1 MSFEEDVLKD
11 FITEAK
17 ENLERL
23 DEEFVEL
30 EQRPEDRELL
40 SSIFR
45 TIHTIKG
52 TAGFFGFKTL
62 EAIAHF
68 AEDILSKLRD
78 GLVVADE
85 ETIDMLLKSVD
96 YIKAIIAS
104 LEETGKEP
112 VDETYLDFL
121 VDLRNFADKIAKRA
135 EGGGGEEKP
144 QAEEKASE
152 SSGGETKAS
161 SEEKASEAA
170 EGEKAPEE
178 KKAEEKKEEKPEATQ
193 EKAAEKPAEKAPEKA
208 AEKAPKPADKPAKK
222 DDKGAPQVHLTETHV
237 RVDVKLLDQLMNL
250 AGELVLSRNRL
261 VQIASRINDSE
272 LQNATQSLSLVTTEL
287 QEKIMK
293 TRMQPIGNVFN
304 KFPRIVRDLARATGK
319 KVNLRIEG
327 ADTELDR
334 SIIEAI
340 KDPLTHLVR
349 NAIDHGIEDPDE
361 RVQREKPPVGTLV
374 LRAYHEGGQV
384 VIEIEDDGRGIDV
397 NKVKQRAIER
407 GLITPA
413 EAEAM
418 SDREALALIF
428 KPGFSTAEK
437 VTNIS
442 GRGVGMDVVKTN
454 VEKLGGSIDIQ
465 TVLGAG
471 TTVRLKIPLT
481 LAIIPALVVTCEGQR
496 YAIPQVSLRE
506 LVGLSAE
513 TRKNIHQIGDS
524 EFFRLRGEMV
534 PLVRL
539 SKVLGVEAEPKEN
552 ESLVILNCGAMHF
565 GLVVDEIW
573 DSEEIVVKP
582 LGKHFKDISI
592 FAGATIMGDGRMAL
606 ILDVVGI
613 SRKVGLKIEDVD
625 RAKEEMGLENKLAEE
640 EQQFILLFNVSPEE
654 QFAIPLALV
663 ARLDKIS
670 ADKLEFVGG
679 KEIIQYRGR
688 SIPIIRLENY
698 LPIQPLPEQDEYH
711 LLVFRE
717 GENEVALMVSRIVD
731 SIQTQVR
738 LDERLYK
745 MEGVLGSA
753 IIKDRTTLFLD
764 VYKIIEMQDPYFFVK
779 IVPQEERP
787 YKVLLAEDSP
797 FFRQMIANYLE
808 SAGYEVDTATDG
820 EEAWEKL
827 QHGNYDVLI
836 TDIEMPRLTGIELAK
851 RVRADARLANLPIM
865 ALTSLAS
872 DEDRRRGLEAGID
885 EYQVKLERSQVLEAL
900 ANLLSRKYAQAA

>member
-1 MSFEEDVLKD
+1 MGFDEEILKD
-11 FITEAK
+11 FIAEAK

-30 EQRPEDRELL
+30 EQRPDDKELL

-78 GLVVADE
+78 GLVSVDE
-85 ETIDMLLKSVD
+85 EITDMLLKSVD
-96 YIKAIIAS
+96 YIKAIIAA
-104 LEETGKEP
+104 LEETGEEP

-121 VDLRNFADKIAKRA
+121 VDLRNFADKVAQRAK
-135 EGGGGEEKP
+135 GGGQEETTEKAS
-144 QAEEKASE
+144 AEEKATSE
-152 SSGGETKAS
+152 APVEEGKTEDKDAQEGPKGEPTKAEEPS
-161 SEEKASEAA
+161 SQTSASGQKQKEEKAAA
-170 EGEKAPEE
+170 S
-178 KKAEEKKEEKPEATQ
+178 
-193 EKAAEKPAEKAPEKA
+193 KPAPT
-208 AEKAPKPADKPAKK
+208 PKPSTPKK
-222 DDKGAPQVHLTETHV
+222 DDKGVPHVTLTETHV

-261 VQIASRINDSE
+261 VQIASRINDPE
-272 LQNATQSLSLVTTEL
+272 LLNASQNLSLVTTEL

-304 KFPRIVRDLARATGK
+304 KFPRIVRDLARSTGK

-349 NAIDHGIEDPDE
+349 NAIDHGLEDPDV
-361 RVQREKPPVGTLV
+361 RVQLGKPPVGTLV

-397 NKVKQRAIER
+397 NKIKAKAIEK

-413 EAEAM
+413 EAEKL

-428 KPGFSTAEK
+428 RPGFSTAEK

-471 TTVRLKIPLT
+471 TTVRMKIPLT
-481 LAIIPALVVTCEGQR
+481 LAIIPALVVTCADQR
-496 YAIPQVSLRE
+496 FAIPQVNLRE
-506 LVGLSAE
+506 LVGLSSEEA
-513 TRKNIHQIGDS
+513 RKNIHVVGQS
-524 EFFRLRGEMV
+524 EFYRLRGEII

-539 SKVLGVEAEPKEN
+539 SKVLGLDSEPVEG
-552 ESLVILNCGAMHF
+552 ESLVVLNTGAMDF
-565 GLVVDEIW
+565 GLVVDGIW

-582 LGKHFKDISI
+582 LGKHFKEIPVY
-592 FAGATIMGDGRMAL
+592 AGATIMGDGRVAL
-606 ILDVVGI
+606 ILDVVGL
-613 SRKVGLKIEDVD
+613 SRKVGLKVEDVD
-625 RAKEEMGLENKLAEE
+625 RVREEGTLQTLAED

-663 ARLDKIS
+663 ARLDKVE

-679 KEIIQYRGR
+679 KEIVQYRGR
-688 SIPIIRLENY
+688 SMPVIRLENF

-711 LLVFRE
+711 LLVFSE
-717 GENEVALMVSRIVD
+717 GDNEVAFLVSRIVD
-731 SIQTQVR
+731 SVQTSVD
-738 LDERLYK
+738 LDEKLYQI
-745 MEGVLGSA
+745 EGVLGAS
-753 IIKDRTTLFLD
+753 ILKGKTTLFLD
-764 VYKIIEMQDPYFFVK
+764 VYKIIEMYDPYFFVK
-779 IVPQEERP
+779 HVPGEDRS
-787 YKVLLAEDSP
+787 YRLLLAEDSP
-797 FFRQMIANYLE
+797 FFRQMIANYLA
-808 SAGYEVDTATDG
+808 SAGYEVETATDG

-827 QHGNYDVLI
+827 QKDNFDVLV
-836 TDIEMPRLTGIELAK
+836 TDIEMPRLNGLELAK
-851 RVRADARLANLPIM
+851 RVRADARLAELPIM
-865 ALTSLAS
+865 ALTSLS
-872 DEDRRRGLEAGID
+872 SEEDKRRGLEAGID
-885 EYQVKLERSQVLEAL
+885 EYQVKLERNKVLEAL
-900 ANLLSRKYAQAA
+900 SNLLSRKYAQAA

>member
-1 MSFEEDVLKD
+1 MGFEEDVLKD

-85 ETIDMLLKSVD
+85 ETIDVLLKAVD
-96 YIKAIIAS
+96 YIKAIIAA

-121 VDLRNFADKIAKRA
+121 VDLRNFAEKVAKKA
-135 EGGGGEEKP
+135 EGGGAE
-144 QAEEKASE
+144 EEKASE
-152 SSGGETKAS
+152 EKSAKESQEEAS
-161 SEEKASEAA
+161 SPPEEEKAEEAA
-170 EGEKAPEE
+170 KEE
-178 KKAEEKKEEKPEATQ
+178 SPSQKAETKEEKPQ
-193 EKAAEKPAEKAPEKA
+193 EESKSQAETKPQAESKPQT
-208 AEKAPKPADKPAKK
+208 PKPSSPPKK
-222 DDKGAPQVHLTETHV
+222 EDKGAPHVHLTETHV

-261 VQIASRINDSE
+261 VQIASRISDAE
-272 LQNATQSLSLVTTEL
+272 LQNATQNLSLVTTEL

-304 KFPRIVRDLARATGK
+304 KFPRIVRDLARSTGK

-334 SIIEAI
+334 SIIDAI

-349 NAIDHGIEDPDE
+349 NSIDHGIEDPDT
-361 RVQREKPPVGTLV
+361 RVQLGKPPVGTLV

-397 NKVKQRAIER
+397 NKVKQKAIER

-413 EAEAM
+413 EAEKM

-428 KPGFSTAEK
+428 KPGFSTAQK

-506 LVGLSAE
+506 LVGLSPE

-534 PLVRL
+534 PIIRL
-539 SKVLGVEAEPKEN
+539 SKILGLEAESREN
-552 ESLVILNCGAMHF
+552 ESLVILNSGAMDF

-592 FAGATIMGDGRMAL
+592 FAGATIMGDGKMAL

-613 SRKVGLKIEDVD
+613 SRKIGLKVEDVD
-625 RAKEEMGLENKLAEE
+625 RVKEEASKRATLAED

-663 ARLDKIS
+663 ARLDKIK
-670 ADKLEFVGG
+670 AEKLEFVGG
-679 KEIIQYRGR
+679 KEIVQYRGR
-688 SIPIIRLENY
+688 SMPIIRLENY

-711 LLVFRE
+711 LLVFAE
-717 GENEVALMVSRIVD
+717 GEREVAFLVSRIVD
-731 SIQTQVR
+731 SIQTQVK
-738 LDERLYK
+738 LDERLYQI
-745 MEGVLGSA
+745 EGVLGSA
-753 IIKDRTTLFLD
+753 IVKGRTTLFLD

-787 YKVLLAEDSP
+787 YRVLLAEDSP
-797 FFRQMIANYLE
+797 FFRQMIANYLAA
-808 SAGYEVDTATDG
+808 AGYDVETAADG
-820 EEAWEKL
+820 LEAWEKL
-827 QHGNYDVLI
+827 QKEPFDVLV
-836 TDIEMPRLTGIELAK
+836 TDIEMPNMTGLELAK
-851 RVRADARLANLPIM
+851 KIRADERLAHLPVM

-872 DEDRRRGLEAGID
+872 DEDKRRGLEAGID
-885 EYQVKLERSQVLEAL
+885 EYQVKLERSKVLEAL
-900 ANLLSRKYAQAA
+900 ADLLNRKYAQAA

>member
-1 MSFEEDVLKD
+1 MGFEEDVLKD

-30 EQRPEDRELL
+30 EQHPEDRELL

-85 ETIDMLLKSVD
+85 ETIDMLLKAVD
-96 YIKAIIAS
+96 YIKAIIAA

-121 VDLRNFADKIAKRA
+121 VDLRNFAEKVAKKA
-135 EGGGGEEKP
+135 EGGGAPPKEKAEEAPAQESKAEEQKPSEEPPSEEKP
-144 QAEEKASE
+144 EEAQAVAESQKDQEEPKAEEKA
-152 SSGGETKAS
+152 AP
-161 SEEKASEAA
+161 SEEGKA
-170 EGEKAPEE
+170 
-178 KKAEEKKEEKPEATQ
+178 KAESKPE
-193 EKAAEKPAEKAPEKA
+193 
-208 AEKAPKPADKPAKK
+208 APKPAPASPKK
-222 DDKGAPQVHLTETHV
+222 KEDKGVPHVHLTETHV

-261 VQIASRINDSE
+261 VQIASRISDAE
-272 LQNATQSLSLVTTEL
+272 LQNATQNLSLVTTEL

-304 KFPRIVRDLARATGK
+304 KFPRIVRDLARSTGK

-334 SIIEAI
+334 SIIDAI

-349 NAIDHGIEDPDE
+349 NSIDHGIEEPDI
-361 RVQREKPPVGTLV
+361 RVQMGKPPVGTLV

-397 NKVKQRAIER
+397 EKVKQKAIEK

-413 EAEAM
+413 EAEKM

-428 KPGFSTAEK
+428 KPGFSTAQK

-506 LVGLSAE
+506 LVGLSPE

-534 PLVRL
+534 PIIRL
-539 SKVLGVEAEPKEN
+539 SKILGIEAQPREN
-552 ESLVILNCGAMHF
+552 ESLVILNSGAMDF

-592 FAGATIMGDGRMAL
+592 FAGATIMGDGKMAL

-613 SRKVGLKIEDVD
+613 SRKIGLKVEDVD
-625 RAKEEMGLENKLAEE
+625 KAKEETAAKTVGED

-663 ARLDKIS
+663 ARLDKIK
-670 ADKLEFVGG
+670 AEKLEFVGG
-679 KEIIQYRGR
+679 KEIVQYRGR
-688 SIPIIRLENY
+688 SMPIIRLENY
-698 LPIQPLPEQDEYH
+698 LPIQPLPEQEEYH
-711 LLVFRE
+711 LLVFAE
-717 GENEVALMVSRIVD
+717 GEREVAFLVSRIVD
-731 SIQTQVR
+731 SIQTHVK
-738 LDERLYK
+738 LDERLYQI
-745 MEGVLGSA
+745 EGVLGSA
-753 IIKDRTTLFLD
+753 IVKDRTTLFLD
-764 VYKIIEMQDPYFFVK
+764 VYKIIEMHDPYFFVK

-787 YKVLLAEDSP
+787 YRVLLAEDSP
-797 FFRQMIANYLE
+797 FFRQMIANYLAA
-808 SAGYEVDTATDG
+808 AGYEVETAVDG
-820 EEAWEKL
+820 LDAWEKL
-827 QHGNYDVLI
+827 QKEPFDVLV
-836 TDIEMPRLTGIELAK
+836 TDIEMPNMTGIELAK
-851 RVRADARLANLPIM
+851 KIRADERLANLPIM

-885 EYQVKLERSQVLEAL
+885 EYQVKLERAKVLEAL
-900 ANLLSRKYAQAA
+900 ADLLNRKYARAA

>member
-1 MSFEEDVLKD
+1 MSFDEEVLKD
-11 FITEAK
+11 FISEAK

-85 ETIDMLLKSVD
+85 ETIDVLLKSVD

-121 VDLRNFADKIAKRA
+121 VDLRNFADKVAQRA
-135 EGGGGEEKP
+135 QGGKKEE
-144 QAEEKASE
+144 
-152 SSGGETKAS
+152 
-161 SEEKASEAA
+161 
-170 EGEKAPEE
+170 APSQ
-178 KKAEEKKEEKPEATQ
+178 KAEEKGESPVQEGEAQEPEAKGQEEASPSPPSEEAPPQEAKKEESAKPV
-193 EKAAEKPAEKAPEKA
+193 
-208 AEKAPKPADKPAKK
+208 KPADKPKK
-222 DDKGAPQVHLTETHV
+222 KEDKGIPQVHLTESHV

-261 VQIASRINDSE
+261 VQIASRISDTE
-272 LQNATQSLSLVTTEL
+272 LHNATQSLSLVTTEL

-304 KFPRIVRDLARATGK
+304 KFPRIVRDLARSTGK
-319 KVNLRIEG
+319 KVNLHIEG

-349 NAIDHGIEDPDE
+349 NAIDHGLEDPDE

-397 NKVKQRAIER
+397 KKVKKKAVEKGI
-407 GLITPA
+407 ISAA
-413 EAEAM
+413 EAETL
-418 SDREALALIF
+418 SDREALSLIF
-428 KPGFSTAEK
+428 RPGFSTAQK

-481 LAIIPALVVTCEGQR
+481 LAIIPALVVTCDGQR

-513 TRKNIHQIGDS
+513 TKKNIHQIGDS

-539 SKVLGVEAEPKEN
+539 SKILGLERESKDS

-582 LGKHFKDISI
+582 LGKHFKDLSI
-592 FAGATIMGDGRMAL
+592 FAGATIMGDGKMAL

-613 SRKVGLKIEDVD
+613 SRKVGLKVEDVD
-625 RAKEEMGLENKLAEE
+625 RAKDEMGLQNLSTED

-663 ARLDKIS
+663 ARLDKVS

-688 SIPIIRLENY
+688 SIPVIRLENY
-698 LPIQPLPEQDEYH
+698 LPIQPLPEQEEYN

-717 GENEVALMVSRIVD
+717 GDNEVAFMVSRIVD
-731 SIQTQVR
+731 SLQISVN

-745 MEGVLGSA
+745 MEGVLGSS
-753 IIKDRTTLFLD
+753 IVKGRTTLFLD
-764 VYKIIEMQDPYFFVK
+764 VYKIIEMHDPYFFLK
-779 IVPQEERP
+779 ILPQEEHP
-787 YKVLLAEDSP
+787 YRVLLAEDSP

-808 SAGYEVDTATDG
+808 SAGYEVDTASDG

-827 QHGNYDVLI
+827 QQGKYDVLV
-836 TDIEMPRLTGIELAK
+836 TDIEMPRLTGLELTK
-851 RVRADARLANLPIM
+851 RVRSDPKFADLPIM
-865 ALTSLAS
+865 ALTSLS
-872 DEDRRRGLEAGID
+872 SEEDKKRGLEAGVD
-885 EYQVKLERSQVLEAL
+885 EYQVKLERSNVLEAL
-900 ANLLSRKYAQAA
+900 ANLISRKYAKAA

>member
-1 MSFEEDVLKD
+1 MGFEEDVLKD

-17 ENLERL
+17 ENLEKL

-30 EQRPEDRELL
+30 EQRPDDRELL

-78 GLVVADE
+78 GLVAVDE
-85 ETIDMLLKSVD
+85 EITDMLLKAVD
-96 YIKAIIAS
+96 YIKAIIAA
-104 LEETGKEP
+104 LEESGQEP

-121 VDLRNFADKIAKRA
+121 VDLRNFADKVAERAKGGAPA
-135 EGGGGEEKP
+135 EKKQESEAKEIEEAKEEKVEAKAEEIKEEAPKEEIPSEKEKP
-144 QAEEKASE
+144 QKEPEVAK
-152 SSGGETKAS
+152 
-161 SEEKASEAA
+161 
-170 EGEKAPEE
+170 EE
-178 KKAEEKKEEKPEATQ
+178 KKPAPAPQAAKPKKE
-193 EKAAEKPAEKAPEKA
+193 
-208 AEKAPKPADKPAKK
+208 
-222 DDKGAPQVHLTETHV
+222 DKGVPHVTLTETHV

-261 VQIASRINDSE
+261 VQIATRINDPE
-272 LQNATQSLSLVTTEL
+272 LLNASQGLSLVTTEL

-304 KFPRIVRDLARATGK
+304 KFPRIVRDLARSTGK

-349 NAIDHGIEDPDE
+349 NAIDHGIEDPDY
-361 RVQREKPPVGTLV
+361 RVQVGKPPVGTLV

-397 NKVKQRAIER
+397 NKLKAKAIEK
-407 GLITPA
+407 GLISPS
-413 EAEAM
+413 EADKL
-418 SDREALALIF
+418 SDREVLSFIF
-428 KPGFSTAEK
+428 RPGFSTAEK

-465 TVLGAG
+465 TVLGSG

-481 LAIIPALVVTCEGQR
+481 LAIIPALIVTCADQR
-496 YAIPQVSLRE
+496 FAIPQVNLRE
-506 LVGLSAE
+506 LVGLSSEEAK
-513 TRKNIHQIGDS
+513 KNINMIGDS
-524 EFFRLRGEMV
+524 EFYRLRGEII

-539 SKVLGVEAEPKEN
+539 SK
-552 ESLVILNCGAMHF
+552 ILNFGCECNKNGSLIILNTGTMDF
-565 GLVVDEIW
+565 GLIVDEIW

-582 LGKHFKDISI
+582 LGKHFKEIPI
-592 FAGATIMGDGRMAL
+592 YAGATIMGDGRVAL
-606 ILDVVGI
+606 ILDVVGL
-613 SRKVGLKIEDVD
+613 SRKVGLKVEDVD
-625 RAKEEMGLENKLAEE
+625 RLKEEAELIQAGSEEN
-640 EQQFILLFNVSPEE
+640 QQFILLFNVSPQE
-654 QFAIPLALV
+654 QFAIPLALI

-679 KEIIQYRGR
+679 KEIVQYRGR

-711 LLVFRE
+711 LLVFTE
-717 GENEVALMVSRIVD
+717 GDNEVAILVSRIVD
-731 SIQTQVR
+731 SIQIAVD
-738 LDERLYK
+738 LDERLYQV
-745 MEGVLGSA
+745 EGILGSS
-753 IIKDRTTLFLD
+753 ILKNKTTLFID
-764 VYKIIEMQDPYFFVK
+764 VYKIIEMYDPNFFIKV
-779 IVPQEERP
+779 VPPEERA
-787 YKVLLAEDSP
+787 YRVLLAEDSP
-797 FFRQMIANYLE
+797 FFRQMITNYLV
-808 SAGYEVDTATDG
+808 SAGYEVETASDG
-820 EEAWEKL
+820 LEAWEKL
-827 QHGNYDVLI
+827 QKEHFDVLI
-836 TDIEMPRLTGIELAK
+836 TDIEMPRMNGLELTKKI
-851 RVRADARLANLPIM
+851 RADARLAQLPVM
-865 ALTSLAS
+865 ALTSLAGE
-872 DEDRRRGLEAGID
+872 EDRRRGIEAGVD
-885 EYQVKLERSQVLEAL
+885 EYQIKLDRTNVLEAL
-900 ANLLSRKYAQAA
+900 ARLLSQKYAKAA

>member
-1 MSFEEDVLKD
+1 MGFEEDVLKD

-30 EQRPEDRELL
+30 EQRPEDKELL

-85 ETIDMLLKSVD
+85 ETIDMLLKAVD
-96 YIKAIIAS
+96 YIKAIIAA

-112 VDETYLDFL
+112 VDDTYLDFL
-121 VDLRNFADKIAKRA
+121 VDLRNFAEKVAKRA
-135 EGGGGEEKP
+135 EGGGAEAKEASPAEAKEASPKEAPAEASQASSPEEKKEGEKGAETKEEAQAKAEAP
-144 QAEEKASE
+144 KEEPSKAEEKAS
-152 SSGGETKAS
+152 
-161 SEEKASEAA
+161 
-170 EGEKAPEE
+170 
-178 KKAEEKKEEKPEATQ
+178 KPEV
-193 EKAAEKPAEKAPEKA
+193 
-208 AEKAPKPADKPAKK
+208 PKPAASAPKKEDKSP
-222 DDKGAPQVHLTETHV
+222 PQVHLTETHV

-261 VQIASRINDSE
+261 VQIASRISDAE
-272 LQNATQSLSLVTTEL
+272 LQNATQNLSLVTTEL

-304 KFPRIVRDLARATGK
+304 KFPRIVRDLARSTGK

-334 SIIEAI
+334 SIIDAI

-349 NAIDHGIEDPDE
+349 NSIDHGIEDPDT
-361 RVQREKPPVGTLV
+361 RVQVGKPPVGTLV

-397 NKVKQRAIER
+397 KKIKQKAIEK

-413 EAEAM
+413 EAESM

-428 KPGFSTAEK
+428 RPGFSTAQK

-506 LVGLSAE
+506 LVGLSPE

-534 PLVRL
+534 PIVRL
-539 SKVLGVEAEPKEN
+539 AKILGVEAQPREN
-552 ESLVILNCGAMHF
+552 ESLVILNSGAMDF

-592 FAGATIMGDGRMAL
+592 FAGATIMGDGKMAL

-613 SRKVGLKIEDVD
+613 SRKIGLKVEDVD
-625 RAKEEMGLENKLAEE
+625 RAKEEGAQAAYGEE

-663 ARLDKIS
+663 ARLDKIK

-679 KEIIQYRGR
+679 KEIVQYRGR
-688 SIPIIRLENY
+688 SMPIIRLENF
-698 LPIQPLPEQDEYH
+698 LPIQPLPEQEEYH
-711 LLVFRE
+711 LLVFAE
-717 GENEVALMVSRIVD
+717 GENEVAFLVSRIVD
-731 SIQTQVR
+731 SIQTHVK
-738 LDERLYK
+738 LDERLYQI
-745 MEGVLGSA
+745 EGVLGSA
-753 IIKDRTTLFLD
+753 IVKDKTTLFLD
-764 VYKIIEMQDPYFFVK
+764 VYKIIEMHDPNFFLK

-787 YKVLLAEDSP
+787 YRVLLAEDSP
-797 FFRQMIANYLE
+797 FFRQMIANYLVA
-808 SAGYEVDTATDG
+808 AGYEVETAADG
-820 EEAWEKL
+820 LEAWEKL
-827 QHGNYDVLI
+827 QKESFDVLV
-836 TDIEMPRLTGIELAK
+836 TDIEMPRMNGLELAK
-851 RVRADARLANLPIM
+851 KIRAEERLADLPIM
-865 ALTSLAS
+865 ALTSLAGE
-872 DEDRRRGLEAGID
+872 EDRRRGLEAGID
-885 EYQVKLERSQVLEAL
+885 EYQVKLERAKVLEAL
-900 ANLLSRKYAQAA
+900 ANLLNRKYAKAA

>member
-30 EQRPEDRELL
+30 EQRPEDKELL

-68 AEDILSKLRD
+68 AEDILAKLRD

-85 ETIDMLLKSVD
+85 ETIDVLLKSVD
-96 YIKAIIAS
+96 YIKAIIAA

-112 VDETYLDFL
+112 IDDTYLEFL
-121 VDLRNFADKIAKRA
+121 VDLRNFAEKVAKRA
-135 EGGGGEEKP
+135 EGGGEDKKPSQEAKAEEASETSP
-144 QAEEKASE
+144 EEKAKTEEQPKSE
-152 SSGGETKAS
+152 KT
-161 SEEKASEAA
+161 SEKEKTQ
-170 EGEKAPEE
+170 PEE
-178 KKAEEKKEEKPEATQ
+178 QPQKEAEAKVPAPKKEPEKKEKAT
-193 EKAAEKPAEKAPEKA
+193 
-208 AEKAPKPADKPAKK
+208 PKTDKTPHV
-222 DDKGAPQVHLTETHV
+222 QLTETHV

-261 VQIASRINDSE
+261 VQIASRLSDSE
-272 LQNATQSLSLVTTEL
+272 LQNATQNLSLVTTEL

-304 KFPRIVRDLARATGK
+304 KFPRIVRDLARSTGK
-319 KVNLRIEG
+319 KVTLRIEG

-334 SIIEAI
+334 SIIDAI

-349 NAIDHGIEDPDE
+349 NSIDHGIEDPDI
-361 RVQREKPPVGTLV
+361 RVQVGKPPAGTLI

-397 NKVKQRAIER
+397 EKVKQKAIEK
-407 GLITPA
+407 GLISPS
-413 EAEAM
+413 EAEKL

-428 KPGFSTAEK
+428 RPGFSTAEK

-465 TVLGAG
+465 SVLGAG

-481 LAIIPALVVTCEGQR
+481 LAIIPALVVTCNSQR

-506 LVGLSAE
+506 LVGLSEE
-513 TRKNIHQIGDS
+513 TRKNIHQIGNS

-534 PLVRL
+534 PIIRL
-539 SKVLGVEAEPKEN
+539 SKILGVQPSEENHKE
-552 ESLVILNCGAMHF
+552 ESLVILTSGAMDF

-582 LGKHFKDISI
+582 LGKHFKDLSI
-592 FAGATIMGDGRMAL
+592 FAGATIMGDGKMAL

-613 SRKVGLKIEDVD
+613 SRKIGLKTEDVD
-625 RAKEEMGLENKLAEE
+625 RAKETIVSETFTEDD
-640 EQQFILLFNVSPEE
+640 QQFILLFNVAPEE

-688 SIPIIRLENY
+688 SMPIIRLENF
-698 LPIQPLPEQDEYH
+698 LPIQPLPEQEEYH
-711 LLVFRE
+711 LLVFAE
-717 GENEVALMVSRIVD
+717 GENEVALLVSRIVD
-731 SIQTQVR
+731 SIQTKID
-738 LDERLYK
+738 LDEKLYQI
-745 MEGVLGSA
+745 EGVLGSA

-764 VYKIIEMQDPYFFVK
+764 VYKIIEMHDPYFFVK
-779 IVPQEERP
+779 VVPQDDRP
-787 YKVLLAEDSP
+787 YRVLLAEDSP
-797 FFRQMIANYLE
+797 FFRQMIANYLA
-808 SAGYEVDTATDG
+808 SSGYEVETATDG
-820 EEAWEKL
+820 LDAWEKL
-827 QHGNYDVLI
+827 QKDSFDVLI
-836 TDIEMPRLTGIELAK
+836 TDIEMPRMTGIELAK
-851 RVRADARLANLPIM
+851 QVRSDERFANLPII

-885 EYQVKLERSQVLEAL
+885 EYQVKLERSRVLESL
-900 ANLLSRKYAQAA
+900 AELLKRKKEEAQAA

>member
-1 MSFEEDVLKD
+1 MGFEEDVLKD

-85 ETIDMLLKSVD
+85 ETIDMLLKAVD
-96 YIKAIIAS
+96 YIKAIIAA

-121 VDLRNFADKIAKRA
+121 VDLRNFAEKVAKKA
-135 EGGGGEEKP
+135 EGGGTQPEESTPKETAKEAKP
-144 QAEEKASE
+144 SQEAQPSAEEAKTQEESPKETPQEEAPKAE
-152 SSGGETKAS
+152 SS
-161 SEEKASEAA
+161 
-170 EGEKAPEE
+170 
-178 KKAEEKKEEKPEATQ
+178 KPEAQ
-193 EKAAEKPAEKAPEKA
+193 AKPETKPEVPKPEA
-208 AEKAPKPADKPAKK
+208 KAPKKTDKAP
-222 DDKGAPQVHLTETHV
+222 PQVHLTETHV

-261 VQIASRINDSE
+261 VQIASRISDSE

-304 KFPRIVRDLARATGK
+304 KFPRIVRDLARSTGK

-334 SIIEAI
+334 SIIDAI

-349 NAIDHGIEDPDE
+349 NSIDHGIEDPDT
-361 RVQREKPPVGTLV
+361 RIQVGKPPVGTLV

-397 NKVKQRAIER
+397 NKIKQKAIEK

-413 EAEAM
+413 EAEKM

-428 KPGFSTAEK
+428 KPGFSTAQK

-465 TVLGAG
+465 TVLGSG

-481 LAIIPALVVTCEGQR
+481 LAIIPALVVTCQDQR

-506 LVGLSAE
+506 LVGLSPE

-534 PLVRL
+534 PIIRL
-539 SKVLGVEAEPKEN
+539 SKVLGVEAEAREN
-552 ESLVILNCGAMHF
+552 ESLVILNSGAMDF

-592 FAGATIMGDGRMAL
+592 FAGATIMGDGKMAL
-606 ILDVVGI
+606 ILDVVGV
-613 SRKVGLKIEDVD
+613 SRKIGLKSEDVD
-625 RAKEEMGLENKLAEE
+625 RVKEEATTKTGYRED

-663 ARLDKIS
+663 ARLDKVK
-670 ADKLEFVGG
+670 AEKLEFVGG
-679 KEIIQYRGR
+679 KEIVQYRGR
-688 SIPIIRLENY
+688 SMPIIRLENY
-698 LPIQPLPEQDEYH
+698 LPIQPLPEQEEYH
-711 LLVFRE
+711 LLVFAE
-717 GENEVALMVSRIVD
+717 GDREVAFLVSRIVD
-731 SIQTQVR
+731 SIQTHVK
-738 LDERLYK
+738 LDERLYQ

-753 IIKDRTTLFLD
+753 IVKDRTTLFLD
-764 VYKIIEMQDPYFFVK
+764 VYKILEMYDPNFFVK
-779 IVPQEERP
+779 IVPKEERV
-787 YKVLLAEDSP
+787 YRVLLAEDSP
-797 FFRQMIANYLE
+797 FFRQMIANYLAA
-808 SAGYEVDTATDG
+808 AGYEVDTASDG
-820 EEAWEKL
+820 LEAWEKL
-827 QHGNYDVLI
+827 QKESYDVLV
-836 TDIEMPRLTGIELAK
+836 TDIEMPHLNGIELAK
-851 RVRADARLANLPIM
+851 KIRADERLANLPIM
-865 ALTSLAS
+865 ALTSLSS

-885 EYQVKLERSQVLEAL
+885 EYQVKLERSRVLEAL
-900 ANLLSRKYAQAA
+900 AQLLTKKYAEAA

>member
-1 MSFEEDVLKD
+1 MGFDEEILKD

-30 EQRPEDRELL
+30 EQRPDDKELL

-78 GLVVADE
+78 GLVSVDE
-85 ETIDMLLKSVD
+85 EITDMLLKAVD
-96 YIKAIIAS
+96 YIKAIIGA
-104 LEETGKEP
+104 LEETGQEP

-121 VDLRNFADKIAKRA
+121 VDLRNFADKVAQRAK
-135 EGGGGEEKP
+135 GGEKAGQDSASSKTAEERSAASKDVSPEEKDASAQA
-144 QAEEKASE
+144 QAEEKSSAEKEAVQKAS
-152 SSGGETKAS
+152 GEDKAKTSAPTPKAS
-161 SEEKASEAA
+161 S
-170 EGEKAPEE
+170 P
-178 KKAEEKKEEKPEATQ
+178 KKE
-193 EKAAEKPAEKAPEKA
+193 
-208 AEKAPKPADKPAKK
+208 
-222 DDKGAPQVHLTETHV
+222 DKGGVPHVTLTETHV

-261 VQIASRINDSE
+261 VQIASRINDPE
-272 LQNATQSLSLVTTEL
+272 LFNASQNLSLVTTEL

-304 KFPRIVRDLARATGK
+304 KFPRIVRDLARSTGK

-340 KDPLTHLVR
+340 KDPLTHLIR
-349 NAIDHGIEDPDE
+349 NAIDHGLEDPDT
-361 RVQREKPPVGTLV
+361 RVQVGKPPVGTLV

-397 NKVKQRAIER
+397 NKIKAKATEK
-407 GLITPA
+407 GLITPS
-413 EAEAM
+413 EAEKL

-428 KPGFSTAEK
+428 RPGFSTAEK

-454 VEKLGGSIDIQ
+454 VEKLGGNIDIQ
-465 TVLGAG
+465 TVLGSG

-481 LAIIPALVVTCEGQR
+481 LAIIPALIVTCGEQR
-496 YAIPQVSLRE
+496 FAIPQVNLRE
-506 LVGLSAE
+506 LVGLSSEEA
-513 TRKNIHQIGDS
+513 RKNIHVVGES
-524 EFFRLRGEMV
+524 EFYRLRGEII

-539 SKVLGVEAEPKEN
+539 SKILGLESKPVDG
-552 ESLVILNCGAMHF
+552 ESLVVLNTGAMDF
-565 GLVVDEIW
+565 GLVVDSIW

-582 LGKHFKDISI
+582 LGKHFKNISI
-592 FAGATIMGDGRMAL
+592 YAGATIMGDGKVAL
-606 ILDVVGI
+606 ILDTVGI
-613 SRKVGLKIEDVD
+613 SRKVGLKVEDVD
-625 RAKEEMGLENKLAEE
+625 RVRDEAGVTAAAEE
-640 EQQFILLFNVSPEE
+640 EQQFILLFNVSPQE

-679 KEIIQYRGR
+679 KEIVQYRGR

-711 LLVFRE
+711 LLVFTE
-717 GENEVALMVSRIVD
+717 GENEVAFLVSRIVD
-731 SIQTQVR
+731 SIQTR
-738 LDERLYK
+738 IDLDERLYQV
-745 MEGVLGSA
+745 EGILGSS
-753 IIKDRTTLFLD
+753 ILKEKTTLFLD
-764 VYKIIEMQDPYFFVK
+764 VYKLIEMYDPYFFVK
-779 IVPQEERP
+779 RIPEEGRT
-787 YKVLLAEDSP
+787 YKLLLAEDSP
-797 FFRQMIANYLE
+797 FFRQMIANYLA
-808 SAGYEVDTATDG
+808 SAGYEVETATDG

-827 QHGNYDVLI
+827 QKDQFDVLI
-836 TDIEMPRLTGIELAK
+836 TDIEMPRLNGLELTK
-851 RVRADARLANLPIM
+851 RVRADSRLANLPIM
-865 ALTSLAS
+865 ALTSLS
-872 DEDRRRGLEAGID
+872 SEEDKRKGTEAGID
-885 EYQVKLERSQVLEAL
+885 EYQVKLERNKVLDAL
-900 ANLLSRKYAQAA
+900 ADLLSRKYAQAA

>member
-1 MSFEEDVLKD
+1 MSFDEEVLKD

-30 EQRPEDRELL
+30 EQRPDDKELL

-78 GLVVADE
+78 GLVSVDE
-85 ETIDMLLKSVD
+85 EITDMLLKAVD
-96 YIKAIIAS
+96 YIKAIIAA
-104 LEETGKEP
+104 LEETGQEP

-121 VDLRNFADKIAKRA
+121 VDLRNFADKVAQRA
-135 EGGGGEEKP
+135 QSGGG
-144 QAEEKASE
+144 AS
-152 SSGGETKAS
+152 GP
-161 SEEKASEAA
+161 SEEKSQEEAPSEGGTAAEAKEASKEPEPAKAEASEEGAKQEA
-170 EGEKAPEE
+170 ESKGEAHAKEE
-178 KKAEEKKEEKPEATQ
+178 AKPKKEEKPAVAQEAS
-193 EKAAEKPAEKAPEKA
+193 KL
-208 AEKAPKPADKPAKK
+208 KK
-222 DDKGAPQVHLTETHV
+222 EDKGVPHVTLTETHV

-261 VQIASRINDSE
+261 VQIASRINDPE
-272 LQNATQSLSLVTTEL
+272 LLNASQNLSLVTTEL

-304 KFPRIVRDLARATGK
+304 KFPRIVRDLARSTGK

-334 SIIEAI
+334 SIIESI

-349 NAIDHGIEDPDE
+349 NAIDHGLEDPDT
-361 RVQREKPPVGTLV
+361 RVQLGKPPVGTLV

-397 NKVKQRAIER
+397 NKIKQKAVER
-407 GLITPA
+407 GLISPS
-413 EAEAM
+413 EAEKL

-481 LAIIPALVVTCEGQR
+481 LAIIPALVVTCADQR
-496 YAIPQVSLRE
+496 FAIPQVNLRE
-506 LVGLSAE
+506 LVGLSSEEA
-513 TRKNIHQIGDS
+513 RKNIHLVGQS
-524 EFFRLRGEMV
+524 EFYRLRGEII

-539 SKVLGVEAEPKEN
+539 SKVLGLESEPGEN
-552 ESLVILNCGAMHF
+552 ESLVVLNTGAMDF
-565 GLVVDEIW
+565 GLVVDGIW

-582 LGKHFKDISI
+582 LGKHFKDIPVY
-592 FAGATIMGDGRMAL
+592 AGATIMGDGRVAL
-606 ILDVVGI
+606 ILDVVGL
-613 SRKVGLKIEDVD
+613 SRKVGLKVEDVD
-625 RAKEEMGLENKLAEE
+625 RVQEEAGMQTAMGED
-640 EQQFILLFNVSPEE
+640 EQQFILLFNVSPQE

-679 KEIIQYRGR
+679 KEIVQYRGR
-688 SIPIIRLENY
+688 SIPVIRLENF
-698 LPIQPLPEQDEYH
+698 LPIQPLPEQEEYH
-711 LLVFRE
+711 LLVFTE
-717 GENEVALMVSRIVD
+717 GENEVAFLVSRIVD
-731 SIQTQVR
+731 SIQTSVD

-745 MEGVLGSA
+745 IEVVLGAS
-753 IIKDRTTLFLD
+753 ILKGKTTLFLD
-764 VYKIIEMQDPYFFVK
+764 VYKIIEMYDPYFFVK
-779 IVPQEERP
+779 HVPGEDRT
-787 YKVLLAEDSP
+787 YRLLLAEDSP
-797 FFRQMIANYLE
+797 FFRQMIANYLV
-808 SAGYEVDTATDG
+808 SAGYEVETAVDG

-827 QHGNYDVLI
+827 QKDNFDALV
-836 TDIEMPRLTGIELAK
+836 TDIEMPRLNGLELAK
-851 RVRADARLANLPIM
+851 RVRADARLAELPIM
-865 ALTSLAS
+865 ALTSLS
-872 DEDRRRGLEAGID
+872 SEEDRRRGLEAGID
-885 EYQVKLERSQVLEAL
+885 EYQVKLEREKVLEAL
-900 ANLLSRKYAQAA
+900 TQLLSRKYAEAA

>member
-1 MSFEEDVLKD
+1 MGFEEDVLKD

-85 ETIDMLLKSVD
+85 ETIDVLLKAVD
-96 YIKAIIAS
+96 YIKAIIAA

-121 VDLRNFADKIAKRA
+121 VDLRNFAEKVAKKAESGDTQTGDKSQ
-135 EGGGGEEKP
+135 EEATK
-144 QAEEKASE
+144 EASP
-152 SSGGETKAS
+152 SETGAT
-161 SEEKASEAA
+161 SEESAA
-170 EGEKAPEE
+170 KDEKEKTPEEVKAPEE
-178 KKAEEKKEEKPEATQ
+178 GEAKGERAKPEAESKPEAPKPSSPKKEEKAVPH
-193 EKAAEKPAEKAPEKA
+193 
-208 AEKAPKPADKPAKK
+208 
-222 DDKGAPQVHLTETHV
+222 VHLTETHV

-261 VQIASRINDSE
+261 VQIASRISDAE
-272 LQNATQSLSLVTTEL
+272 LQNATQNLSLVTTEL

-304 KFPRIVRDLARATGK
+304 KFPRIVRDLARSTGK

-334 SIIEAI
+334 SIIDAI

-349 NAIDHGIEDPDE
+349 NSIDHGIEDPDT
-361 RVQREKPPVGTLV
+361 RVQLGKPPVGTLV

-397 NKVKQRAIER
+397 EKVKQKAIEK

-413 EAEAM
+413 EAEKM

-428 KPGFSTAEK
+428 KPGFSTAK
-437 VTNIS
+437 QVTNIS

-506 LVGLSAE
+506 LVGLSSE

-534 PLVRL
+534 PIIRL
-539 SKVLGVEAEPKEN
+539 SKILGLEAEAREN
-552 ESLVILNCGAMHF
+552 ESLVILNSGAMDF

-592 FAGATIMGDGRMAL
+592 FAGATIMGDGKMAL

-613 SRKVGLKIEDVD
+613 SRKIGLKVEDVD
-625 RAKEEMGLENKLAEE
+625 RVKEETTSRSTLTED

-663 ARLDKIS
+663 ARLDKIK

-679 KEIIQYRGR
+679 KEIVQYRGR
-688 SIPIIRLENY
+688 SMPIIRLENY

-711 LLVFRE
+711 LLVFAE
-717 GENEVALMVSRIVD
+717 GEREVAFLVSRIVD
-731 SIQTQVR
+731 SIQTHVK
-738 LDERLYK
+738 LDERLYQI
-745 MEGVLGSA
+745 EGVLGSA

-764 VYKIIEMQDPYFFVK
+764 VYKIIEMHDPYFFMK
-779 IVPQEERP
+779 IIPQEERP
-787 YKVLLAEDSP
+787 YRVLLAEDSP
-797 FFRQMIANYLE
+797 FFRQMIANYL
-808 SAGYEVDTATDG
+808 SAAGYEVETATDG
-820 EEAWEKL
+820 LEAWEKL
-827 QHGNYDVLI
+827 QKESFDVLI
-836 TDIEMPRLTGIELAK
+836 TDIEMPHMTGIELAK
-851 RVRADARLANLPIM
+851 KIRADERLANLPIM

-872 DEDRRRGLEAGID
+872 DEHKRRGLEAGID
-885 EYQVKLERSQVLEAL
+885 EYQVKLERSKVLEAL
-900 ANLLSRKYAQAA
+900 ADLLNRKYAQAA

>member
-85 ETIDMLLKSVD
+85 ETIDMLLKAVD
-96 YIKAIIAS
+96 YIKAIIAA

-112 VDETYLDFL
+112 VDEEYLDFL
-121 VDLRNFADKIAKRA
+121 VDLRNFAEKIAKRA
-135 EGGGGEEKP
+135 EGGGAAPKEEAKKPEGEPP
-144 QAEEKASE
+144 QEEAKE
-152 SSGGETKAS
+152 ETK
-161 SEEKASEAA
+161 EEAK
-170 EGEKAPEE
+170 EE
-178 KKAEEKKEEKPEATQ
+178 PQKEESPKEEPPKAEEQKTPAQAEPKAEAKPEAPKPQTAPKKAD
-193 EKAAEKPAEKAPEKA
+193 KAAPH
-208 AEKAPKPADKPAKK
+208 
-222 DDKGAPQVHLTETHV
+222 VHLTETHV

-261 VQIASRINDSE
+261 VQIASRISDPE
-272 LQNATQSLSLVTTEL
+272 LLNATQNLSLVTTEL

-304 KFPRIVRDLARATGK
+304 KFPRIVRDLARSTGK

-334 SIIEAI
+334 SIIDAI

-349 NAIDHGIEDPDE
+349 NAIDHGIEDPDT
-361 RVQREKPPVGTLV
+361 RVQMGKPPVGTLV

-397 NKVKQRAIER
+397 NKIKQKAIEK

-418 SDREALALIF
+418 SDREALSLIF
-428 KPGFSTAEK
+428 KPGFSTAQQ

-481 LAIIPALVVTCEGQR
+481 LAIIPALVVTCDGQR

-524 EFFRLRGEMV
+524 EFFRLRGEIV
-534 PLVRL
+534 PIVRL
-539 SKVLGVEAEPKEN
+539 SKILGLETGEREN
-552 ESLVILNCGAMHF
+552 ESLVILNSGAMDF

-582 LGKHFKDISI
+582 LGKHLKNISI
-592 FAGATIMGDGRMAL
+592 FAGATIMGDGKIAL

-613 SRKVGLKIEDVD
+613 SRKIGLKIEDVD
-625 RAKEEMGLENKLAEE
+625 RIKEEAATKAYGEE

-663 ARLDKIS
+663 ARLDKVK
-670 ADKLEFVGG
+670 ADQLEFVGG
-679 KEIIQYRGR
+679 KEIVQYRGR
-688 SIPIIRLENY
+688 SMPVIRLENY
-698 LPIQPLPEQDEYH
+698 LPIQPLPEQEEYH
-711 LLVFRE
+711 LLVFAEGDRE
-717 GENEVALMVSRIVD
+717 LAFLVSRIVD
-731 SIQTQVR
+731 SIQTHVK
-738 LDERLYK
+738 LDERLYQI
-745 MEGVLGSA
+745 EGVLGSA
-753 IIKDRTTLFLD
+753 IVKGRTTLFLD
-764 VYKIIEMQDPYFFVK
+764 VYKIIEMYDPEFFVK
-779 IVPQEERP
+779 ITPEEERP
-787 YKVLLAEDSP
+787 YRVLLAEDSP
-797 FFRQMIANYLE
+797 FFRQMIANYLAA
-808 SAGYEVDTATDG
+808 AGYEVETATDG

-827 QHGNYDVLI
+827 QKEPFDVLV
-836 TDIEMPRLTGIELAK
+836 TDIEMPRMNGLELTK
-851 RVRADARLANLPIM
+851 KVRSDERLANLPIM
-865 ALTSLAS
+865 ALTSLAG
-872 DEDRRRGLEAGID
+872 DDDRRRGLEAGVD
-885 EYQVKLERSQVLEAL
+885 EYQVKLERTKVLEAL
-900 ANLLSRKYAQAA
+900 ADLLSRKYARAA

>member
-85 ETIDMLLKSVD
+85 ETIDMLLKAVD
-96 YIKAIIAS
+96 YIKAIIAA

-135 EGGGGEEKP
+135 EGGK
-144 QAEEKASE
+144 
-152 SSGGETKAS
+152 
-161 SEEKASEAA
+161 AA
-170 EGEKAPEE
+170 EKSPEE
-178 KKAEEKKEEKPEATQ
+178 SPKEEPPKAEEKPAEAKGEEAKEGEKSPEKKEEGAKSEEKPPTEAKT
-193 EKAAEKPAEKAPEKA
+193 EKTS
-208 AEKAPKPADKPAKK
+208 EKAPKPSGQPAKK
-222 DDKGAPQVHLTETHV
+222 EDKGAPQVHLTETHV

-304 KFPRIVRDLARATGK
+304 KFPRIVRDLARSTGK

-349 NAIDHGIEDPDE
+349 NAIDHGLEDPDE

-397 NKVKQRAIER
+397 NKVKQKAIER

-539 SKVLGVEAEPKEN
+539 SKVLGLEAEPKES

-582 LGKHFKDISI
+582 LGKHFKNISI

-625 RAKEEMGLENKLAEE
+625 RAKEELGLESKMAEE

-731 SIQTQVR
+731 SIQTQVH

-764 VYKIIEMQDPYFFVK
+764 VYKIIEMHDPYFFVK
-779 IVPQEERP
+779 IAPKEERA
-787 YKVLLAEDSP
+787 YRVLLAEDSP

-808 SAGYEVDTATDG
+808 SAGYEVETAIDG

-851 RVRADARLANLPIM
+851 RVRADARLADLPIM

>member
-1 MSFEEDVLKD
+1 MGFEEDVLKD

-30 EQRPEDRELL
+30 EQRPDDRELL

-78 GLVVADE
+78 GLVAVDE
-85 ETIDMLLKSVD
+85 EITDMLLKAVD
-96 YIKAIIAS
+96 YIKAIIAA
-104 LEETGKEP
+104 LEETGQEP

-121 VDLRNFADKIAKRA
+121 VDLRNFADKVAERAK
-135 EGGGGEEKP
+135 GGGPPK
-144 QAEEKASE
+144 EKAKE
-152 SSGGETKAS
+152 V
-161 SEEKASEAA
+161 EAK
-170 EGEKAPEE
+170 EPE
-178 KKAEEKKEEKPEATQ
+178 KAEETKEETPKEEAPKEEAAKEEASEKEEQPKETAAKKEEKPTPAPQT
-193 EKAAEKPAEKAPEKA
+193 AKP
-208 AEKAPKPADKPAKK
+208 KK
-222 DDKGAPQVHLTETHV
+222 EDKGTPHVTLTETHV

-261 VQIASRINDSE
+261 VQIASRINDPE
-272 LQNATQSLSLVTTEL
+272 LLNASQSLSLVTTEL

-304 KFPRIVRDLARATGK
+304 KFPRIVRDLARSTGK

-349 NAIDHGIEDPDE
+349 NAIDHGIEDPDH
-361 RVQREKPPVGTLV
+361 RVQVGKPPVGTLV

-397 NKVKQRAIER
+397 NKLKAKAVEK
-407 GLITPA
+407 GLISPS
-413 EAEAM
+413 EAEKL
-418 SDREALALIF
+418 SDREALGLIF

-465 TVLGAG
+465 TVLGSG

-481 LAIIPALVVTCEGQR
+481 LAIIPALVVTCGGQR
-496 YAIPQVSLRE
+496 FAIPQVNLRE
-506 LVGLSAE
+506 LVGLSSEEA
-513 TRKNIHQIGDS
+513 RKNIHLVGNS
-524 EFFRLRGEMV
+524 EFYRLRGEIIPV
-534 PLVRL
+534 IRL
-539 SKVLGVEAEPKEN
+539 SKVLGLETESNGN
-552 ESLVILNCGAMHF
+552 ESLVILNTGAMDF
-565 GLVVDEIW
+565 GLMVDGIW

-582 LGKHFKDISI
+582 LGKHFKEITVY
-592 FAGATIMGDGRMAL
+592 AGATIMGDGRVAL
-606 ILDVVGI
+606 ILDVVGL
-613 SRKVGLKIEDVD
+613 SRKVGLKVEEVD
-625 RAKEEMGLENKLAEE
+625 RIKEEAALQTVKEDD
-640 EQQFILLFNVSPEE
+640 QQFILLFNVSPEE

-663 ARLDKIS
+663 ARLDKIA
-670 ADKLEFVGG
+670 ADKIEFVGG
-679 KEIIQYRGR
+679 KEIVQYRGR
-688 SIPIIRLENY
+688 SVPIIRLENY

-711 LLVFRE
+711 LLVFAE
-717 GENEVALMVSRIVD
+717 GENEVAFLVSRIVD
-731 SIQTQVR
+731 SIQTSVD
-738 LDERLYK
+738 LDERLYQI
-745 MEGVLGSA
+745 EGVLGSS
-753 IIKDRTTLFLD
+753 IIKGKTTLFLD
-764 VYKIIEMQDPYFFVK
+764 VYKIIEMHDPYFFVK
-779 IVPQEERP
+779 VVPTEERP
-787 YKVLLAEDSP
+787 YRLLLAEDSP
-797 FFRQMIANYLE
+797 FFRQMIANYLA
-808 SAGYEVDTATDG
+808 SAGYEVETACDG

-827 QHGNYDVLI
+827 QKESFDALI
-836 TDIEMPRLTGIELAK
+836 TDIEMPRLNGLELAK
-851 RVRADARLANLPIM
+851 RIRADARLAELPIM
-865 ALTSLAS
+865 ALTSLS
-872 DEDRRRGLEAGID
+872 SEEDRRRGMEAGID
-885 EYQVKLERSQVLEAL
+885 EYQVKLERSKVLEAL
-900 ANLLSRKYAQAA
+900 ANLLSRKYAKAA

>member
-85 ETIDMLLKSVD
+85 ETIDMLLKAVD
-96 YIKAIIAS
+96 YIKAIIAA

-112 VDETYLDFL
+112 VDEEYLDFL
-121 VDLRNFADKIAKRA
+121 VDLRNFAEKIAKRA
-135 EGGGGEEKP
+135 KGGEAAPKEEAKKPEGESPKEEAKEEPKEEAKEEAKEEPQKEEPSKAEEEKP
-144 QAEEKASE
+144 PVQAE
-152 SSGGETKAS
+152 
-161 SEEKASEAA
+161 
-170 EGEKAPEE
+170 P
-178 KKAEEKKEEKPEATQ
+178 KAEAKPEAPKPQ
-193 EKAAEKPAEKAPEKA
+193 APPKKADKAP
-208 AEKAPKPADKPAKK
+208 PH
-222 DDKGAPQVHLTETHV
+222 VHLTETHV

-261 VQIASRINDSE
+261 VQIASRISDPE
-272 LQNATQSLSLVTTEL
+272 LLNATQNLSLVTTEL

-304 KFPRIVRDLARATGK
+304 KFPRIVRDLARSTGK

-334 SIIEAI
+334 SIIDAI

-349 NAIDHGIEDPDE
+349 NAIDHGIEDPDT
-361 RVQREKPPVGTLV
+361 RVQMGKPPVGTLV

-397 NKVKQRAIER
+397 RKIKQKAIEK
-407 GLITPA
+407 GLISPA

-418 SDREALALIF
+418 SDREALSLIF
-428 KPGFSTAEK
+428 KPGFSTAK
-437 VTNIS
+437 QVTNIS

-481 LAIIPALVVTCEGQR
+481 LAIIPALVVTCDGQR

-524 EFFRLRGEMV
+524 EFFRLRGEIV
-534 PLVRL
+534 PIVRL
-539 SKVLGVEAEPKEN
+539 AKILGLETGEREN
-552 ESLVILNCGAMHF
+552 ESLVILNSGAMDF

-582 LGKHFKDISI
+582 LGKHLKNISI
-592 FAGATIMGDGRMAL
+592 FAGATIMGDGKIAL

-613 SRKVGLKIEDVD
+613 SRKIGLKIEDVD
-625 RAKEEMGLENKLAEE
+625 RIKEEAATKAYGEE

-663 ARLDKIS
+663 ARLDKVK
-670 ADKLEFVGG
+670 ADQLEFVGG
-679 KEIIQYRGR
+679 KEIVQYRGR
-688 SIPIIRLENY
+688 SMPIIRLENY
-698 LPIQPLPEQDEYH
+698 LPIQPLPEQEEYH
-711 LLVFRE
+711 LLVFAEGDRE
-717 GENEVALMVSRIVD
+717 LAFLVSRIVD
-731 SIQTQVR
+731 SIQTHVK
-738 LDERLYK
+738 LDERLYQI
-745 MEGVLGSA
+745 EGVLGSA
-753 IIKDRTTLFLD
+753 IIKGRTTLFLD
-764 VYKIIEMQDPYFFVK
+764 VYKIIEMYDPEFFVK
-779 IVPQEERP
+779 ITPEEERP
-787 YKVLLAEDSP
+787 YRVLLAEDSP
-797 FFRQMIANYLE
+797 FFRQMIANYLAA
-808 SAGYEVDTATDG
+808 AGYEVETASDG

-827 QHGNYDVLI
+827 QKEPFDVLV
-836 TDIEMPRLTGIELAK
+836 TDIEMPRMNGLELTKKIRSDE
-851 RVRADARLANLPIM
+851 RLANLPIM
-865 ALTSLAS
+865 ALTSLAG
-872 DEDRRRGLEAGID
+872 DEDRRRGLEAGVD
-885 EYQVKLERSQVLEAL
+885 EYQVKLERTKVLEAL
-900 ANLLSRKYAQAA
+900 ANLLSRKYARAA

>member
-30 EQRPEDRELL
+30 EQRPEDKELL

-85 ETIDMLLKSVD
+85 ETIDVLLKSVD
-96 YIKAIIAS
+96 YIKAIIAA

-121 VDLRNFADKIAKRA
+121 VDLRNFAEKVAQKA
-135 EGGGGEEKP
+135 QGGGKEQKKEKAETKVEAKEEVSEASEKP
-144 QAEEKASE
+144 EEPKKEA
-152 SSGGETKAS
+152 
-161 SEEKASEAA
+161 ASEASPPA
-170 EGEKAPEE
+170 PKEEPKAKEE
-178 KKAEEKKEEKPEATQ
+178 PTKKEQKP
-193 EKAAEKPAEKAPEKA
+193 
-208 AEKAPKPADKPAKK
+208 PKVADKPSPHVQLA
-222 DDKGAPQVHLTETHV
+222 ETHV
-237 RVDVKLLDQLMNL
+237 RVDVRLLDQLMNL

-261 VQIASRINDSE
+261 VQIASRMSDSE
-272 LQNATQSLSLVTTEL
+272 LQNATQNLSLVTTEL

-304 KFPRIVRDLARATGK
+304 KFPRIVRDLARSTGK

-334 SIIEAI
+334 SIIDAI

-349 NAIDHGIEDPDE
+349 NSIDHGIEDPDV
-361 RVQREKPPVGTLV
+361 RVQVGKPPVGTLV

-397 NKVKQRAIER
+397 QKVKQKAIEK
-407 GLITPA
+407 GLITPQ
-413 EAEAM
+413 EAERL

-465 TVLGAG
+465 SVLGAG

-481 LAIIPALVVTCEGQR
+481 LAIIPALVVTCNEER

-506 LVGLSAE
+506 LVGLSEE
-513 TRKNIHQIGDS
+513 TRKNIHRIGDS

-534 PLVRL
+534 PIIKL
-539 SKVLGVEAEPKEN
+539 SKILGVEEKEN
-552 ESLVILNCGAMHF
+552 VEGSLVILTSGAMDF

-582 LGKHFKDISI
+582 LGKHFKDLTI
-592 FAGATIMGDGRMAL
+592 FAGATIMGDGKMAL
-606 ILDVVGI
+606 ILDVVGL
-613 SRKVGLKIEDVD
+613 SRKIGLKTEDVD
-625 RAKEEMGLENKLAEE
+625 RVKETMTTTAFGED

-663 ARLDKIS
+663 ARLDKIP
-670 ADKLEFVGG
+670 AEKIEYVGG

-688 SIPIIRLENY
+688 SMPIIRLENF

-711 LLVFRE
+711 LLVFTE
-717 GENEVALMVSRIVD
+717 GQNEVAFLVSRIVD
-731 SIQTQVR
+731 SIQTKID
-738 LDERLYK
+738 LDEKLYQI
-745 MEGVLGSA
+745 EGVLGSS

-764 VYKIIEMQDPYFFVK
+764 VYKIIEMHDPYFFVK
-779 IVPQEERP
+779 VIPQEDRP
-787 YKVLLAEDSP
+787 YRVLLAEDSP
-797 FFRQMIANYLE
+797 FFRQMIANYLAA
-808 SAGYEVDTATDG
+808 SGYEVETAIDG

-827 QHGNYDVLI
+827 QKDQYDVLI
-836 TDIEMPRLTGIELAK
+836 TDIEMPRMTGLELAK
-851 RVRADARLANLPIM
+851 KVRSDERFANLPIM

-885 EYQVKLERSQVLEAL
+885 EYQVKLERGNVLEAL
-900 ANLLSRKYAQAA
+900 ARLLSRKEAEAA

>member
-1 MSFEEDVLKD
+1 MGFEEDVLKD

-85 ETIDMLLKSVD
+85 ETIDVLLKAVD
-96 YIKAIIAS
+96 YIKAIIAA

-121 VDLRNFADKIAKRA
+121 VDLRNFAEKVAKKA
-135 EGGGGEEKP
+135 E
-144 QAEEKASE
+144 
-152 SSGGETKAS
+152 SGGTQTGDKSQEEATKEASPSETGAT
-161 SEEKASEAA
+161 SEESAA
-170 EGEKAPEE
+170 KDEKEKTPEEVKAPEE
-178 KKAEEKKEEKPEATQ
+178 GEAKGERAKPEAESKPEAPKPSSPKKEEKAVPH
-193 EKAAEKPAEKAPEKA
+193 
-208 AEKAPKPADKPAKK
+208 
-222 DDKGAPQVHLTETHV
+222 VHLTETHV

-261 VQIASRINDSE
+261 VQIASRISDAE
-272 LQNATQSLSLVTTEL
+272 LQNATQNLSLVTTEL

-304 KFPRIVRDLARATGK
+304 KFPRIVRDLARSTGK

-334 SIIEAI
+334 SIIDAI

-349 NAIDHGIEDPDE
+349 NSIDHGIEDPDT
-361 RVQREKPPVGTLV
+361 RVQLGKPPVGTLV

-397 NKVKQRAIER
+397 EKVKQKAIEK

-413 EAEAM
+413 EAEKM

-428 KPGFSTAEK
+428 KPGFSTAK
-437 VTNIS
+437 QVTNIS

-506 LVGLSAE
+506 LVGLSSE

-534 PLVRL
+534 PIIRL
-539 SKVLGVEAEPKEN
+539 SKILGLEAEAREN
-552 ESLVILNCGAMHF
+552 ESLVILNSGAMDF

-592 FAGATIMGDGRMAL
+592 FAGATIMGDGKMAL

-613 SRKVGLKIEDVD
+613 SRKIGLKVEDVD
-625 RAKEEMGLENKLAEE
+625 RVKEETTSRSTLTED

-663 ARLDKIS
+663 ARLDKIK

-679 KEIIQYRGR
+679 KEIVQYRGR
-688 SIPIIRLENY
+688 SMPIIRLENY

-711 LLVFRE
+711 LLVFAE
-717 GENEVALMVSRIVD
+717 GEREVAFLVSRIVD
-731 SIQTQVR
+731 SIQTHVK
-738 LDERLYK
+738 LDERLYQI
-745 MEGVLGSA
+745 EGVLGSA

-764 VYKIIEMQDPYFFVK
+764 VYKIIEMHDPYFFMK
-779 IVPQEERP
+779 IIPQEERP
-787 YKVLLAEDSP
+787 YRVLLAEDSP
-797 FFRQMIANYLE
+797 FFRQMIANYL
-808 SAGYEVDTATDG
+808 SAAGYEVETATDG
-820 EEAWEKL
+820 LEAWEKL
-827 QHGNYDVLI
+827 QKESFDVLI
-836 TDIEMPRLTGIELAK
+836 TDIEMPHMTGIELAK
-851 RVRADARLANLPIM
+851 KIRADERLANLPIM

-872 DEDRRRGLEAGID
+872 DEHKRRGLEAGID
-885 EYQVKLERSQVLEAL
+885 EYQVKLERSKVLEAL
-900 ANLLSRKYAQAA
+900 ADLLNRKYAQAA

>member
-1 MSFEEDVLKD
+1 MSFDEEVLKD

-30 EQRPEDRELL
+30 EQNPEDKELL

-78 GLVVADE
+78 GLVIADE
-85 ETIDMLLKSVD
+85 ETIDVLLKAVD
-96 YIKAIIAS
+96 YIKAIIAA

-121 VDLRNFADKIAKRA
+121 VDLRNFADKVAQKAQGGASLPA
-135 EGGGGEEKP
+135 EDKKEASQGETTKAEAEKP
-144 QAEEKASE
+144 EAKEEEEQTAKEPSSE
-152 SSGGETKAS
+152 EAKEETKEETKEEAKPEKAS
-161 SEEKASEAA
+161 SED
-170 EGEKAPEE
+170 
-178 KKAEEKKEEKPEATQ
+178 KKAEVPKPSDSPQKKAD
-193 EKAAEKPAEKAPEKA
+193 KAP
-208 AEKAPKPADKPAKK
+208 
-222 DDKGAPQVHLTETHV
+222 PQVHLTESHV
-237 RVDVKLLDQLMNL
+237 RVDVRLLDELMNL

-272 LQNATQSLSLVTTEL
+272 LQNATQNLSLVTTEL

-304 KFPRIVRDLARATGK
+304 KFPRIVRDLARSTGK

-397 NKVKQRAIER
+397 RKVKEKAVEK
-407 GLITPA
+407 GLISLA
-413 EAEAM
+413 EAEKL

-428 KPGFSTAEK
+428 KPGFSTAQK

-465 TVLGAG
+465 TILGAG

-524 EFFRLRGEMV
+524 EFFRLRGEII
-534 PLVRL
+534 PLIRL
-539 SKVLGVEAEPKEN
+539 SRILGLETDPKET
-552 ESLVILNCGAMHF
+552 ESLVILNCGTMHF

-592 FAGATIMGDGRMAL
+592 FAGATIMGDGKMAL

-613 SRKVGLKIEDVD
+613 SRQVGLKVEDVD
-625 RAKEEMGLENKLAEE
+625 RAQEEMAQKIGIPED

-670 ADKLEFVGG
+670 SDKLEFVGG

-717 GENEVALMVSRIVD
+717 RDNEVAFMVSRIVD
-731 SIQTQVR
+731 SIQTSVN

-745 MEGVLGSA
+745 TEGILGSS
-753 IIKDRTTLFLD
+753 IIKNKTTLFLD
-764 VYKIIEMQDPYFFVK
+764 VHKIIEMHDPYFFVK
-779 IVPQEERP
+779 LVPSEERH
-787 YKVLLAEDSP
+787 YRVLLAEDSP

-808 SAGYEVDTATDG
+808 SAGYEVVTAADG

-827 QHGNYDVLI
+827 QQGEYDVLV
-836 TDIEMPRLTGIELAK
+836 TDIEMPRMTGIELAK
-851 RVRADARLANLPIM
+851 RVRADSRLADLPIM

-872 DEDRRRGLEAGID
+872 DKDRRKGLEAGID
-885 EYQVKLERSQVLEAL
+885 DYQVKLERSQVLEAL

>member
-1 MSFEEDVLKD
+1 MGFEEDVLKD

-17 ENLERL
+17 ENLEKL

-30 EQRPEDRELL
+30 EQRPDDRELL

-78 GLVVADE
+78 GLVAVDE
-85 ETIDMLLKSVD
+85 EITDMLLKAVD
-96 YIKAIIAS
+96 YIKAIIAA
-104 LEETGKEP
+104 LEETGQEP

-121 VDLRNFADKIAKRA
+121 VDLRNFADKVAERAK
-135 EGGGGEEKP
+135 GGSAP
-144 QAEEKASE
+144 QEKAQE
-152 SSGGETKAS
+152 P
-161 SEEKASEAA
+161 EAA
-170 EGEKAPEE
+170 V
-178 KKAEEKKEEKPEATQ
+178 KKAEKAEEPAKEEVSKEEVPKETAKEETSSEKTESQEEPTAKKEEARPTPAPQAAKP
-193 EKAAEKPAEKAPEKA
+193 
-208 AEKAPKPADKPAKK
+208 KK
-222 DDKGAPQVHLTETHV
+222 EDKGVPHVTLTETHV

-261 VQIASRINDSE
+261 VQIASRINDPE
-272 LQNATQSLSLVTTEL
+272 LLNASQSLSLVTTEL

-304 KFPRIVRDLARATGK
+304 KFPRIVRDLARSTGK

-349 NAIDHGIEDPDE
+349 NAIDHGIEDPDH
-361 RVQREKPPVGTLV
+361 RVQLGKPPVGTLV

-397 NKVKQRAIER
+397 NKLKAKAIEK
-407 GLITPA
+407 GLISPS
-413 EAEAM
+413 EAEKL
-418 SDREALALIF
+418 SDREALGLIF

-465 TVLGAG
+465 TVLGSG

-481 LAIIPALVVTCEGQR
+481 LAIIPALVVTCGGQR
-496 YAIPQVSLRE
+496 FAIPQVNLRE
-506 LVGLSAE
+506 LVGLSSEEA
-513 TRKNIHQIGDS
+513 RKNIHLVGHS
-524 EFFRLRGEMV
+524 EFYRLRGEIIPV
-534 PLVRL
+534 IRL
-539 SKVLGVEAEPKEN
+539 SKILGLETESNGN
-552 ESLVILNCGAMHF
+552 ESLVILNTGAMDF
-565 GLVVDEIW
+565 GLMVDSIW

-582 LGKHFKDISI
+582 LGKHFKEITVY
-592 FAGATIMGDGRMAL
+592 AGATIMGDGRVAL
-606 ILDVVGI
+606 ILDVVGL
-613 SRKVGLKIEDVD
+613 SRKVGLKVEEVD
-625 RAKEEMGLENKLAEE
+625 RIKEEAALETTKKDD
-640 EQQFILLFNVSPEE
+640 QQFILLFNVSLEE

-670 ADKLEFVGG
+670 ADKIEFVGG
-679 KEIIQYRGR
+679 KEIVQYRGR
-688 SIPIIRLENY
+688 SVPIIRLENY

-711 LLVFRE
+711 LLVFAE
-717 GENEVALMVSRIVD
+717 GEKEVAFLVSRIVD
-731 SIQTQVR
+731 NLQTSVEM
-738 LDERLYK
+738 DERLYQI
-745 MEGVLGSA
+745 EGVLGSS
-753 IIKDRTTLFLD
+753 IIKGKTTLFLD
-764 VYKIIEMQDPYFFVK
+764 VYKIIEMHDPYFFVK
-779 IVPQEERP
+779 VVPAEERP
-787 YKVLLAEDSP
+787 YRLLLAEDSP
-797 FFRQMIANYLE
+797 FFRQMIANYLA
-808 SAGYEVDTATDG
+808 SAGYEVETACDG

-827 QHGNYDVLI
+827 QKERFDALI
-836 TDIEMPRLTGIELAK
+836 TDIEMPRLNGLELAK
-851 RVRADARLANLPIM
+851 RIRADTRLAELPIM
-865 ALTSLAS
+865 ALTSLS
-872 DEDRRRGLEAGID
+872 SEEDRRRGIEAGID
-885 EYQVKLERSQVLEAL
+885 EYQVKLERSKVLEAL
-900 ANLLSRKYAQAA
+900 ANLLSRKYAKAA